1 MDALSSQA
9 AAGGYAAT
17 LIAARESGRFFG
29 MMTTAAGTV
38 PPAKVL
44 VLGAGVAGLQ
54 AVATAKRL
62 GAIVTGFDI
71 RRAAWE
77 QIASLGGR
85 PLELD
90 FIPDAEGE
98 GGYARPL
105 TDEENAKVRDA
116 IGENAAKQDVIVT
129 TAAIPGRPAPLLITA
144 EAVRGM
150 QPGSVIVDL
159 AAETGGNCEL
169 TEAGQ
174 TVVEGGVKVVG
185 PRNLASEMPAPASQL
200 YAKNLENLLG
210 LLVTEEGELNVDF
223 EDDIVAAACITHGGE
238 IKNERAREA
247 DELDDRDHDL
257 RPRRLRRL
265 RGDLEGADHPAHAAD
280 VADQRDPRH
289 RHARRP
295 DRRRLRR
302 RRARVRDRH
311 DRDRLRRDQH
321 RRRLHGHRPDARH
334 VLQKAET
341 EGRAPTAER
350 AARDRPGRVR
360 AGRRRRHG
368 ALHRRLLALH
378 HRRPPRHPPDH
389 GQAGQPDRRRRHG
402 DRRGHHAAAR
412 RDRQLGPD
420 RARPRR
426 SAPPSA

>member
-1 MDALSSQA
+1 MRIGVPKETAEGERRVALVPDIVASLKKSEGLDVAVESGAGEAAGHLDAQYEAAGAEVGAADAAWEADVVLRVAVPTAEEIGRLRSGQILIGHLAPWTSAETNKALAAAGVTGFAMEAIPRTTRAQAMDALSSQA
-9 AAGGYAAT
+9 SAAGYAAT

-105 TDEENAKVRDA
+105 TDEENEQVRDA
-116 IGENAAKQDVIVT
+116 LGENAAKQDVIVT
-129 TAAIPGRPAPLLITA
+129 TAAIPGRPAPKLITA
-144 EAVRGM
+144 EAVRNM

-169 TEAGQ
+169 TQAGE
-174 TVVEGGVKVVG
+174 TVVEGGVRVIG
-185 PRNLASEMPAPASQL
+185 PRNLASEMPVPASQL

-210 LLVTEEGELNVDF
+210 LMIGEDGSLKVDF
-223 EDDIVAAACITHGGE
+223 EDDIIAAACITHGGE
-238 IKNERAREA
+238 IRNEK
-247 DELDDRDHDL
+247 
-257 RPRRLRRL
+257 
-265 RGDLEGADHPAHAAD
+265 AA
-280 VADQRDPRH
+280 Q
-289 RHARRP
+289 
-295 DRRRLRR
+295 
-302 RRARVRDRH
+302 
-311 DRDRLRRDQH
+311 
-321 RRRLHGHRPDARH
+321 
-334 VLQKAET
+334 
-341 EGRAPTAER
+341 
-350 AARDRPGRVR
+350 
-360 AGRRRRHG
+360 
-368 ALHRRLLALH
+368 
-378 HRRPPRHPPDH
+378 
-389 GQAGQPDRRRRHG
+389 
-402 DRRGHHAAAR
+402 
-412 RDRQLGPD
+412 
-420 RARPRR
+420 
-426 SAPPSA
+426 